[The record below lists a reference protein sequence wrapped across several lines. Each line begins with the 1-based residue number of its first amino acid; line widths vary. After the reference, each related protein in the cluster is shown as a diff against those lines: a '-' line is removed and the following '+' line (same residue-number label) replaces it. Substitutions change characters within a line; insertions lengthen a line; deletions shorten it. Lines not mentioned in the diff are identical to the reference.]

1 MGKTVFLNK
10 SYEMRLMKY
19 WERRT
24 APLRWAVMSLYVEN
38 LSDKAKSQA
47 ERNMP
52 LAKAMAVNGMTA
64 RIMEPIWEK
73 RRTREILKNNN
84 EKVEGRTIEKDT
96 KLYRGSFYLVQL
108 FQGPYDEMGLTNV
121 AVNCHYCQRPA
132 WLGELCRRCNLD
144 RMKISRYT
152 SPICSC

>member
-73 RRTREILKNNN
+73 RRTREMLKNNN
-84 EKVEGRTIEKDT
+84 EEIEQKTEISHTMERKHID
-96 KLYRGSFYLVQL
+96 KRSRQKGSNRL
-108 FQGPYDEMGLTNV
+108 PTD
-121 AVNCHYCQRPA
+121 
-132 WLGELCRRCNLD
+132 D
-144 RMKISRYT
+144 
-152 SPICSC
+152 